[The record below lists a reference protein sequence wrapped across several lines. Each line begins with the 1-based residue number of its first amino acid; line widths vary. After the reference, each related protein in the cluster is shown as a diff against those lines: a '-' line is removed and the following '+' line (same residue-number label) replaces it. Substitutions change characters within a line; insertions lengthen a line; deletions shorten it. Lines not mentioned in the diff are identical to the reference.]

1 MLDFFNTNGS
11 GQQTSIMLILFA
23 LSLTFLLSL
32 ILVLVYERTSRQVA
46 RQDHFI
52 QSLLLMSIV
61 TATIMQSI
69 GDSLALSFGIFGA
82 LAMIRFRTSISD
94 PRDVAFVFAS
104 MAIGISC
111 GVHSF
116 LNGILGTIAFCI
128 VIILLRFSPFGQK
141 SNLIGELRFE
151 LPISGA
157 ENTITNVLENFDIK
171 YMLKKVKLN
180 VVEEQKYIEY
190 EYKFKL
196 DNINQLSELT
206 ESLSNINEGKLIK
219 INFND
224 VNDVEIV

>member
-82 LAMIRFRTSISD
+82 LAIIRFRTSISD

-157 ENTITNVLENFDIK
+157 EHTITNVLENFDIK